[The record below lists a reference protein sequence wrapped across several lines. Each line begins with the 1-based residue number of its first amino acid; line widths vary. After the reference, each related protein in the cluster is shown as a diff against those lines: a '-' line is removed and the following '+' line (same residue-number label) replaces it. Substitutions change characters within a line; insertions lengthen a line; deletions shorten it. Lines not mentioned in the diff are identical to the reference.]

1 MATKQYIG
9 SGKKHSTYDSVTV
22 TLNMKEAEKYAF
34 ETEHGTYLTFVVT
47 ARRQAD
53 QYGKTHSVIVL
64 VDDEGT
70 PELPVQ
76 AEAAVAEPQPEPKKK
91 RRSKK

>member
-9 SGKKHSTYDSVTV
+9 SGKKHSNYDSVTV
-22 TLNMKEAEKYAF
+22 TLRMTEAEKYAF
-34 ETEHGTYLTFVVT
+34 ETENGTFITFVVS
-47 ARRQAD
+47 ARKEAD
-53 QYGKTHSVIVL
+53 KFGKTHSAFVL

-76 AEAAVAEPQPEPKKK
+76 AEAAVAEPAPEPKKK

>member
-1 MATKQYIG
+1 MFIG
-9 SGKKHSTYDSVTV
+9 SGKKHSNYDSVTV
-22 TLNMKEAEKYAF
+22 TLRMTEAEKYAF
-34 ETEHGTYLTFVVT
+34 ETEHGTFITFVVS
-47 ARRQAD
+47 ARKQVD
-53 QYGKTHSVIVL
+53 QYGKTHSAFVL

-76 AEAAVAEPQPEPKKK
+76 AEPAVAEPQPEPKKK